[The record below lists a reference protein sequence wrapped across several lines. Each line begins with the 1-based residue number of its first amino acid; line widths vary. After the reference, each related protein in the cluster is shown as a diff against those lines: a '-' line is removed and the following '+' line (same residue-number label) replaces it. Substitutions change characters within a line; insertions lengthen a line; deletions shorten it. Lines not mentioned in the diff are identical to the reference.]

1 MSVRLRLARGGTKK
15 RPVYRIVATDSRS
28 PRDGRFLE
36 KLGTYNPLLPSDHP
50 SRIVLREERIR
61 HWLATGAKPSDR
73 VARFLDGAGITSD
86 TAKHRGTG
94 KQPPASNVI
103 GRAGMSAGV
112 GVAVSGAASGA
123 VPTPGPVSS
132 LCSVA
137 VRFSGGRENDATRA
151 AMPRTMAK
159 RRSARL
165 MCTVL
170 ILDRWTFGLG
180 TGNAGVKV
188 HARQVDLGAEARA
201 TV

>member
-94 KQPPASNVI
+94 K
-103 GRAGMSAGV
+103 RA
-112 GVAVSGAASGA
+112 
-123 VPTPGPVSS
+123 
-132 LCSVA
+132 
-137 VRFSGGRENDATRA
+137 RELEV
-151 AMPRTMAK
+151 K
-159 RRSARL
+159 R
-165 MCTVL
+165 
-170 ILDRWTFGLG
+170 
-180 TGNAGVKV
+180 
-188 HARQVDLGAEARA
+188 AEAA
-201 TV
+201 AAAGA